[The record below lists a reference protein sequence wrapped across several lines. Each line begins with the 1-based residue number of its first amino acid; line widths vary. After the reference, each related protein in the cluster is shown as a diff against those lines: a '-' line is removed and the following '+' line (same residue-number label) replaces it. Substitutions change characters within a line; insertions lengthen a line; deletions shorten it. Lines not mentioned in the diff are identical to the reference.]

1 MTTLWAIA
9 AGHALCTAILVA
21 LIKRAERH
29 TKF

>member
-1 MTTLWAIA
+1 MTLAAIL

-21 LIKRAERH
+21 LILRAERH